1 MRTVVKWKVDDAV
14 DMLKDLVDLIESDDT
29 SIKDTTK
36 KWLSYEINKAIEM
49 LGGKIDEQDKTTR

>member
-14 DMLKDLVDLIESDDT
+14 DMLKDLVDLIESNEINFVVDDT

-49 LGGKIDEQDKTTR
+49 LGGK